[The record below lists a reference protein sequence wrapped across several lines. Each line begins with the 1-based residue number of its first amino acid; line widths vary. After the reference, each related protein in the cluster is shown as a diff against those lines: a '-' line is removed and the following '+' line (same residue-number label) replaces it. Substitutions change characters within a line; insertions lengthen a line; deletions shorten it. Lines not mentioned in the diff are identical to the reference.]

1 MEVFTRTD
9 SSTHD
14 LPMQN
19 MLRSTSVEKSIA
31 VESARVNRA
40 LNVQWYT
47 DVPVHLIS
55 QPASGIP
62 TYQ

>member
-9 SSTHD
+9 SSAHD

-19 MLRSTSVEKSIA
+19 MLLSTSAEKSVA

-40 LNVQWYT
+40 LEVKEEYK
-47 DVPVHLIS
+47 I
-55 QPASGIP
+55 
-62 TYQ
+62 